1 MRQENVLE
9 KQSDQTSHYDTGKYM
24 SKPTVRRD
32 AIATELQGE
41 DEKIIDVTM
50 PLQACYTLLECR
62 C

>member
-9 KQSDQTSHYDTGKYM
+9 KQNDQTSHYDTGKYI

-32 AIATELQGE
+32 AMATELQGE

-50 PLQACYTLLECR
+50 PL
-62 C
+62 